1 MQEVLKWMC
10 KERDGDSK
18 GFLEIINNTYLT
30 VNSCVPVSVFS
41 IQKILRGAIY
51 PMTIFMN

>member
-1 MQEVLKWMC
+1 MQEVLKSMC

-18 GFLEIINNTYLT
+18 GFLEIKNNTYIT
-30 VNSCVPVSVFS
+30 VNSCVPVSVS
-41 IQKILRGAIY
+41 EDVGGGVC

>member
-30 VNSCVPVSVFS
+30 VNSCVPVSVS
-41 IQKILRGAIY
+41 EEVGGGSVQ
-51 PMTIFMN
+51 